1 MGDGGDLQDYAVG
14 MFTVTTTMGMPD
26 GTDRAVTTVVAVGST
41 DDETVERLRP
51 AVEHLLFQRRAVRRR
66 MERE

>member
-1 MGDGGDLQDYAVG
+1 MGDGADQQDYVTG

-26 GTDRAVTTVVAVGST
+26 GTDRAVTTVVAVDST
-41 DDETVERLRP
+41 DGEVVERLRP
-51 AVEHLLFQRRAVRRR
+51 GVEQLLSQRRAVQRR